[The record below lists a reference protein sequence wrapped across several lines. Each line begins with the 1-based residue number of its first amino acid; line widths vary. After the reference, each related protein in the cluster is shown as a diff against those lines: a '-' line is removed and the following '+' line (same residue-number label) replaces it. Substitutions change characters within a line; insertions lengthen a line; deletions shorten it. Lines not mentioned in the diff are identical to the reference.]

1 MCRLKLRNEFNVN
14 FLAGPSFKRL
24 KKDDWSPVVLSP
36 GKVVNLMETIVDEV
50 HSVIDTP
57 KTITRILM
65 NSCKWDKQKLM
76 EDFFSESQGTLYT
89 NAKLPKNNTKTVNE
103 IITKKL
109 VGEECKICYLEPES
123 VSFHNLLLLLSMNDF
138 HSVVIS
144 AVLQEL
150 IAMLNSLKYFRSVQF
165 SAI

>member
-1 MCRLKLRNEFNVN
+1 
-14 FLAGPSFKRL
+14 
-24 KKDDWSPVVLSP
+24 
-36 GKVVNLMETIVDEV
+36 METIVDEV

-89 NAKLPKNNTKTVNE
+89 NAKLPKNDTKTVNE

>member
-1 MCRLKLRNEFNVN
+1 
-14 FLAGPSFKRL
+14 
-24 KKDDWSPVVLSP
+24 
-36 GKVVNLMETIVDEV
+36 METIVDEV

-76 EDFFSESQGTLYT
+76 EDFFSESQGNLYT

-109 VGEECKICYLEPES
+109 EGEECKICYLEPET
-123 VSFHNLLLLLSMNDF
+123 VSFHNLNLLLK
-138 HSVVIS
+138 H
-144 AVLQEL
+144 
-150 IAMLNSLKYFRSVQF
+150 
-165 SAI
+165 

>member
-1 MCRLKLRNEFNVN
+1 MDWNKRNISNVGYVN
-14 FLAGPSFKRL
+14 LLAGPSFKRL

-89 NAKLPKNNTKTVNE
+89 NAKLPKNDTKTVNE

-123 VSFHNLLLLLSMNDF
+123 VSFHNLLLTKAWMIF
-138 HSVVIS
+138 IV
-144 AVLQEL
+144 
-150 IAMLNSLKYFRSVQF
+150 
-165 SAI
+165 

>member
-1 MCRLKLRNEFNVN
+1 
-14 FLAGPSFKRL
+14 
-24 KKDDWSPVVLSP
+24 
-36 GKVVNLMETIVDEV
+36 METIVDEV

-89 NAKLPKNNTKTVNE
+89 NAKLPKNDTKTVNE

-123 VSFHNLLLLLSMNDF
+123 VSFHNLLLSKAWMIFLCGNYLVLYF
-138 HSVVIS
+138 H
-144 AVLQEL
+144 
-150 IAMLNSLKYFRSVQF
+150 
-165 SAI
+165 

>member
-1 MCRLKLRNEFNVN
+1 
-14 FLAGPSFKRL
+14 
-24 KKDDWSPVVLSP
+24 
-36 GKVVNLMETIVDEV
+36 METIVDEV